1 VGVEEVAV
9 VGVVEEET
17 IATIESATTRS
28 RRRTRSLKSTIIM
41 FSSCQKRRKP
51 PSGKHCDGNCQ
62 TASDLLDQKG
72 S

>member
-17 IATIESATTRS
+17 IATIESATT
-28 RRRTRSLKSTIIM
+28 RTRSLKSTIIM